1 MADYSWFKQHVPE
14 GLKVKQVYGI
24 AFSNDG
30 RIILRIEDGQYKL
43 TGGKPENN
51 ETFEQT
57 LECEYIEELNVELED
72 VHYLGYFLVQ
82 ENDEQYAQVR
92 MIDDVIRLYN
102 QL

>member
-1 MADYSWFKQHVPE
+1 MPDYSWFKQPVPE

-24 AFSNDG
+24 CFSDDG
-30 RIILRIEDGQYKL
+30 RVILRIEDGQYKL

-57 LECEYIEELNVELED
+57 LEREYIEELNVELED